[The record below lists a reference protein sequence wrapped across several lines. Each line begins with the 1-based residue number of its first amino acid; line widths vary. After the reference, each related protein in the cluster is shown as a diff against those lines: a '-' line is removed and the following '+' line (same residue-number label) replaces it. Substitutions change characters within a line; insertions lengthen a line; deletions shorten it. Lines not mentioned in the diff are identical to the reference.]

1 MLAGVALLA
10 VLDGTILSVNIN
22 LVREAFALGITVVV
36 GGFIAAVWRSNSKL
50 EKAAAGR
57 PSK

>member
-10 VLDGTILSVNIN
+10 VLDGTILSVNLN
-22 LVREAFALGITVVV
+22 VVREAFALLITVLV
-36 GGFIAAVWRSNSKL
+36 GGFIVAVWRSNSRL
-50 EKAAAGR
+50 EKAPSER